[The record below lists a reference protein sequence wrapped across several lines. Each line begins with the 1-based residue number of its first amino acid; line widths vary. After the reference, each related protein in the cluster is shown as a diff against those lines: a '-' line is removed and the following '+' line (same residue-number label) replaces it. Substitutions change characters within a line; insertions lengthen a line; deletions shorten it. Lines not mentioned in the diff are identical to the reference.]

1 VLAALTFITY
11 STFITCITMTSIHL
25 VCPQCDSVVRVP
37 ADRLDAGPKCPKC
50 RSGLIIDQPLEL
62 NTARFEKHLTRSELP
77 LVVDFW
83 APWCG
88 PCRMMAPHFE
98 EAARRLGTKARFVK
112 INSDEE
118 PALSSRFG
126 IRGIPTLIVFKN
138 GKEAGRQSG
147 AMDAHTLARWLTP
160 LL

>member
-1 VLAALTFITY
+1 
-11 STFITCITMTSIHL
+11 
-25 VCPQCDSVVRVP
+25 
-37 ADRLDAGPKCPKC
+37 
-50 RSGLIIDQPLEL
+50 L

-98 EAARRLGTKARFVK
+98 EAARRLGTKGRFVK

-126 IRGIPTLIVFKN
+126 IRGIPTLIVFRN
-138 GKEAGRQSG
+138 AKEVGRQSG
-147 AMDAHTLARWLTP
+147 AMDSNTLARWLTP

>member
-1 VLAALTFITY
+1 MPSLI
-11 STFITCITMTSIHL
+11 L

-37 ADRLDAGPKCPKC
+37 ADRLDQAPKCPKC
-50 RSGLIIDQPLEL
+50 HSALIADHPLEL
-62 NTARFEKHLTRSELP
+62 DSARFEKHLTRNELP
-77 LVVDFW
+77 VVADFW

-98 EAARRLGTKARFVK
+98 EASRHYGTKARFVK

-138 GKEAGRQSG
+138 GKEAARQSG
-147 AMDAHTLARWLTP
+147 AMDANTLARWLTP